1 MTLPS
6 HRVAHR
12 RGYSMLEM
20 LVVLAVVGTLL
31 AIALPSLFRPLGKAE
46 LRGAAK
52 QVQAALLEARARAVE
67 SGVTQEFRYEPG
79 GRRYE
84 VLARGGYDDDGPAAT
99 PRAGAAETSPRLV
112 KSSVAEP
119 LRDELADG
127 IVFADPQEEKRAD
140 PLAPVP
146 LAPVAL
152 TNAPV
157 DDENASSERWTM
169 LVRFYANGRSLNAR
183 LKLCVSKSWSIDIL
197 LRGMTGTLL
206 VGEPQREETD
216 QETSPRESWS
226 PNRISDSR

>member
-67 SGVTQEFRYEPG
+67 SGVAQEFRYEPG

-84 VLARGGYDDDGPAAT
+84 VLARGGDDDGGPSAT
-99 PRAGAAETSPRLV
+99 PRAAAETSPRLG

-119 LRDELADG
+119 LRDQLADG

-140 PLAPVP
+140 PLAADP
-146 LAPVAL
+146 LAPIAP

-157 DDENASSERWTM
+157 DDGNASGERWTM

-183 LKLCVSKSWSIDIL
+183 LKLCASKSWSIEIL
-197 LRGMTGTLL
+197 LRGLTGTVLA
-206 VGEPQREETD
+206 GEPRQEETD

-226 PNRISDSR
+226 PSRISDSR